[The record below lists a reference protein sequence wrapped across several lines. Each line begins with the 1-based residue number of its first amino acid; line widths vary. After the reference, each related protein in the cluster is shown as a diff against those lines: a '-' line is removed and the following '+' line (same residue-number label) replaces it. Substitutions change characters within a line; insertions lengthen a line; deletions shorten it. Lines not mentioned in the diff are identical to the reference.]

1 MYGDNIRYHR
11 RKQGMSQMEL
21 GQLLG
26 VTAVSVSKWER
37 SQTQPDINALRRMSE
52 LFSVTIDELCGGTVP
67 VELDRQDNLYVMAR
81 AFRQMKPSEQ
91 EKMLAIGR
99 VLFADAFAD
108 DNGEQNAKPES
119 KDAK

>member
-11 RKQGMSQMEL
+11 RKHGMSQMEL
-21 GQLLG
+21 GQMLG

-37 SQTQPDINALRRMSE
+37 NQTQPDINALRRMSE
-52 LFSVTIDELCGGTVP
+52 LFSVTIDELCGGAVP

-81 AFRQMKPSEQ
+81 AFRQMKPAEQ

-108 DNGEQNAKPES
+108 ENGEQGVKPES
-119 KDAK
+119 NDAK

>member
-21 GQLLG
+21 GRLLG

-108 DNGEQNAKPES
+108 DNGEQSTKPES